1 MRADVSEAA
10 TSNVSSGYA
19 NCYRDFIVYYVL
31 IFKNIQNWFAT
42 TLVTNSPTYLHRI
55 HNNYAFGDVFNQH
68 YQDCNQGCPCQQKF
82 IRFNTHSHSP
92 PFAAKA
98 TAQNATGGE
107 NVPFCM
113 PNFPTI
119 EKPRF
124 KSTRPNFPTILKP
137 RFKKTREKIGPLVIT
152 SPQRAGSV
160 I

>member
-1 MRADVSEAA
+1 MYFNFQQQGKVPASNKLPQSSSTSANKTGQCAPTSQKQRPAMFPPGMPPA
-10 TSNVSSGYA
+10 TTILLLTL
-19 NCYRDFIVYYVL
+19 CWF
-31 IFKNIQNWFAT
+31 FKNNRNEFAT
-42 TLVTNSPTYLHRI
+42 TYLHRI

-113 PNFPTI
+113 PIFPTI
-119 EKPRF
+119 VKPRF
-124 KSTRPNFPTILKP
+124 Q
-137 RFKKTREKIGPLVIT
+137 RFQRKEKN
-152 SPQRAGSV
+152 
-160 I
+160 